1 MPIET
6 IANFAEIIGAFT
18 ILTALG
24 FGAKQIH
31 MHKVQEKNNFA
42 AELTRTFMDETLSL
56 SVAKLRA
63 VPDGIS
69 AEELRAMGPDFEEAA
84 IRVTMSF
91 ETMGLMVYR
100 GFASRSLAFDLAGG
114 IMGVMWRKLHVWQA
128 TVRQEHGQPSWA
140 EWFEWLA
147 IQTYEVKGT
156 SPIATASLAEVVELA
171 PIKQRKRLIRR

>member
-24 FGAKQIH
+24 FGMQQIR

-63 VPDGIS
+63 LPDGVS

-100 GFASRSLAFDLAGG
+100 GFASKSLAFDLAGG
-114 IMGVMWRKLHVWQA
+114 IMGVMWRKLHVWQNA
-128 TVRQEHGQPSWA
+128 VRVEQGQPSWG

-147 IQTYEVKGT
+147 VQTYDVKGT
-156 SPIATASLAEVVELA
+156 ARMAMPSADVVTL
-171 PIKQRKRLIRR
+171 PKIKPRRFVIRR

>member
-18 ILTALG
+18 ILTAMG
-24 FGAKQIH
+24 FGMKQIH

-56 SVAKLRA
+56 SVARLRT
-63 VPDGIS
+63 VPDGVT

-100 GFASRSLAFDLAGG
+100 GFASKSLAFDLAGG

-128 TVRQEHGQPSWA
+128 TMRDEQGQPSWA

-147 IQTYEVKGT
+147 LQTYAVKGT
-156 SPIATASLAEVVELA
+156 TPLGTADVVDLA
-171 PIKQRKRLIRR
+171 PLKERSQQRAVVLK